1 MTPWIN
7 KPVPFNI
14 GQGAAGAGATPS
26 GSWATTTWD
35 NDDYTG
41 GTSGIYVSGGG
52 YTTYATGARVVAGG
66 ELDGFALKKVE
77 MTFYKAGSPTVTVY
91 CRVYADEGGAGLGTL
106 RGQATET
113 YASGDKSTGDI
124 LEFNFSSAIVLAE
137 ADIIAIYADNSGCS
151 ATSCMINC
159 ANKTITPP
167 ADSSDIVN
175 YRWRSP
181 TLGWTDVD
189 VYNPSARYST

>member
-1 MTPWIN
+1 MVSPT
-7 KPVPFNI
+7 
-14 GQGAAGAGATPS
+14 S
-26 GSWATTTWD
+26 RSWATITWD
-35 NDDYTG
+35 NEDYTG

-77 MTFYKAGSPTVTVY
+77 MTFYKAGTPTVTIY

-113 YASGDKSTGDI
+113 YASGSYSTGNI

-137 ADIIAIYADNSGCS
+137 ADIIAIYADNSSCS
-151 ATSCMINC
+151 SSSCMINC

-167 ADSSDIVN
+167 ADADDIVN